1 MDYIIC
7 IWEARE
13 SVRRDADERTK
24 MEGLSS
30 GGDMAAGGGDTS
42 ALRLIFALDQGKE
55 VEFRFLSTG

>member
-1 MDYIIC
+1 MRC
-7 IWEARE
+7 
-13 SVRRDADERTK
+13 DADERTK
-24 MEGLSS
+24 MEGMSS

>member
-7 IWEARE
+7 IWESRE
-13 SVRRDADERTK
+13 SVQREANKRAK
-24 MEGLSS
+24 MEGMSS

-42 ALRLIFALDQGKE
+42 ASRLIFALDQGKE